1 MSTPE
6 KNTGTKGVEGIEL
19 DNKDLKNETEIKS
32 NETYRAF
39 IVVVING
46 VRLIDNIQL

>member
-6 KNTGTKGVEGIEL
+6 KNTGTKDVEVIEL

-32 NETYRAF
+32 NDNDT
-39 IVVVING
+39 G
-46 VRLIDNIQL
+46 VNKEY

>member
-6 KNTGTKGVEGIEL
+6 KNTGTKGVEVIEL

-32 NETYRAF
+32 NDNDT
-39 IVVVING
+39 G
-46 VRLIDNIQL
+46 VNKEY